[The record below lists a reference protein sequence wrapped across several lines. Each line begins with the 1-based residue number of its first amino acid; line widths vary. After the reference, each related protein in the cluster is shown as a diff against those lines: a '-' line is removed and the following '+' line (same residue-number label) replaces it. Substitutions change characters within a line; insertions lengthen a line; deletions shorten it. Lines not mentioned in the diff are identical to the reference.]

1 MTDTTRDA
9 PGPFRLRM
17 GLRLITTAFTI
28 VFASAAFAQQDKPN
42 VVLML
47 ADNVGWGDIGA
58 FAGGELRGM
67 PTPAIDQLAAE
78 GMQLSQFL
86 VEPAC
91 TPSRAALLTGR
102 YSTRVGLNTV
112 IIGGTP
118 NTLQASEVTLAE
130 LFKSQGYATAYAGK
144 WHLGLEEQSWPTR
157 QGFDEYRVGVIET
170 TDGTLY
176 RESMERSGMPEEFI
190 KNVVPRIYESDPDG
204 TLRAV
209 REYTVEYRAQV
220 EGDIAAASV
229 DFITRQADAGAPFF
243 MMIGWTHSHYP
254 SVVPDEFAGKSPAGP
269 YGDAIMELDYR
280 TGQVLDAIE
289 DAGVEDNTIVIWISD
304 NGATPISGP
313 PAYRGGSNG
322 PFRGELGDAL
332 EGSIRVP
339 GMIKWPNRIKPG
351 NSFEMVSI
359 HDMLPTLATII
370 GAKIPSDRAIDGI
383 DQSDYFLG
391 ETSESNRDH
400 LITFIEGEVA
410 AVRWNH
416 WRIYPKEFVPSG
428 GNPARP
434 GLGGH
439 RSEMTSLP
447 GIYNIL
453 NDPREEDNLT
463 ASNAWVFRPYMQVI
477 GTYLKSLE
485 TYPIPNGVS
494 LTRFDTQ

>member
-1 MTDTTRDA
+1 M
-9 PGPFRLRM
+9 
-17 GLRLITTAFTI
+17 
-28 VFASAAFAQQDKPN
+28 
-42 VVLML
+42 
-47 ADNVGWGDIGA
+47 
-58 FAGGELRGM
+58 
-67 PTPAIDQLAAE
+67 
-78 GMQLSQFL
+78 
-86 VEPAC
+86 
-91 TPSRAALLTGR
+91 TGR

-130 LFKSQGYATAYAGK
+130 LFKGQGYATAYAGK

-190 KNVVPRIYESDPDG
+190 ENVVPRIYESDPDG

-220 EGDIAAASV
+220 EGDVAAASV

-254 SVVPDEFAGKSPAGP
+254 SVVPAEFKGKSPAGP

-289 DAGVEDNTIVIWISD
+289 AAGIEDNTIVIWISD
-304 NGATPISGP
+304 NGATPVSGP

-339 GMIKWPNRIKPG
+339 GMIKWPNRIKPS

-370 GAKIPSDRAIDGI
+370 GAEIPSDRAIDGI
-383 DQSDYFLG
+383 DQSD
-391 ETSESNRDH
+391 
-400 LITFIEGEVA
+400 
-410 AVRWNH
+410 
-416 WRIYPKEFVPSG
+416 
-428 GNPARP
+428 
-434 GLGGH
+434 
-439 RSEMTSLP
+439 
-447 GIYNIL
+447 
-453 NDPREEDNLT
+453 
-463 ASNAWVFRPYMQVI
+463 
-477 GTYLKSLE
+477 
-485 TYPIPNGVS
+485 
-494 LTRFDTQ
+494 